1 MGIKTDQ
8 GRHMAELPVEVR
20 ELLDAPNYATVTS
33 LNPDGGPQSTVVWVR
48 TDGDDVLFSTVKG
61 RRKPRNFERDPRAS
75 LLVIDP
81 ADPYRYAEVRGRV
94 TMEDDP
100 EGALI
105 DELSWKYQNQAWED
119 KPGTERLII
128 RIRPEKVTLRG

>member
-1 MGIKTDQ
+1 MTALSAD
-8 GRHMAELPVEVR
+8 VR
-20 ELLDAPNYATVTS
+20 KLLDAPNYATVTS
-33 LNPDGGPQSTVVWVR
+33 LNPDGGPQSSVVWVR

-61 RRKPRNFERDPRAS
+61 RRKPRNFERDPRVS

-81 ADPYRYAEVRGRV
+81 DDPYRYVELRGRV
-94 TMEDDP
+94 TVTSDP

-105 DELSWKYQNQAWED
+105 EELSQKYRGRSWED

-128 RIRPEKVTLRG
+128 RISPDRVYLRG

>member
-1 MGIKTDQ
+1 
-8 GRHMAELPVEVR
+8 MAELSEGVR
-20 ELLDAPNYATVTS
+20 ELFDGLNFATVTS
-33 LNPDGGPQSTVVWVR
+33 INPDGGPQSTVVWVR
-48 TDGDDVLFSTVKG
+48 TDGDDVLFSTAKG

-81 ADPYRYAEVRGRV
+81 ADPYRYAEVRGSV

-100 EGALI
+100 TGELI
-105 DELSWKYQNQAWED
+105 NELSLKYTSKPWED
-119 KPGTERLII
+119 KPGVERLIV

>member
-1 MGIKTDQ
+1 MP
-8 GRHMAELPVEVR
+8 ELPEEAR
-20 ELLDAPNYATVTS
+20 ELLDAPNHATVTS

-48 TDGDDVLFSTVKG
+48 TDGGDVLFSTVRG
-61 RRKPRNFERDPRAS
+61 RVKPRNFERDPRTS

-81 ADPYRYAEVRGRV
+81 DNPYRYVEVRGRV
-94 TMEDDP
+94 TIEEDP

-105 DELSWKYQNQAWED
+105 QELAQKYIGGPWED

-128 RIRPEKVTLRG
+128 RIRPDKVTVRG

>member
-1 MGIKTDQ
+1 MVKLS
-8 GRHMAELPVEVR
+8 EEVR
-20 ELLDAPNYATVTS
+20 KLLDGPNYATVTS

-61 RRKPRNFERDPRAS
+61 RRKPRNFERDPRTS

-81 ADPYRYAEVRGRV
+81 DDPYRYAEVRGRV
-94 TMEDDP
+94 TMTPDP

-105 DELSWKYQNQAWED
+105 EELSQKYRGQSWED
-119 KPGTERLII
+119 KPGTERLIV
-128 RIRPEKVTLRG
+128 RIRPDRVTLRG

>member
-1 MGIKTDQ
+1 
-8 GRHMAELPVEVR
+8 MAELPVEVR

-100 EGALI
+100 ECALI

>member
-1 MGIKTDQ
+1 MD
-8 GRHMAELPVEVR
+8 ELSEDAR
-20 ELLDAPNYATVTS
+20 KLLDAPNYATVTS

-48 TDGDDVLFSTVKG
+48 TDGNDVLFSTVRG

-81 ADPYRYAEVRGRV
+81 DNPYRYVEVRGRV
-94 TMEDDP
+94 TITPDP

-105 DELSWKYQNQAWED
+105 QELSHKYRGLPWED
-119 KPGTERLII
+119 KPGVERVIV
-128 RIRPEKVTLRG
+128 RISPDRVTLRG

>member
-1 MGIKTDQ
+1 MG
-8 GRHMAELPVEVR
+8 ELSEDVR
-20 ELLDAPNYATVTS
+20 KLLDAPNYATVTS
-33 LNPDGGPQSTVVWVR
+33 LNPDGGPQSSVVWVR

-81 ADPYRYAEVRGRV
+81 ANPYRYVEIRGRV
-94 TMEDDP
+94 TLTPDP

-105 DELSWKYQNQAWED
+105 EELSQKYRGLPWED
-119 KPGTERLII
+119 KPGAERLIV
-128 RIRPEKVTLRG
+128 RISPDKVYLRG